1 MARITGATEQIP
13 DEPDFAALTTLRQG
27 LQDLDR
33 FSETVSREHG
43 CTSSMFQLLLA
54 IKTARRGR
62 GLDIGMVA
70 ASMRVRH
77 PSAAEMVRKAQAG
90 GFVTASADPEDGRRV
105 LVSLTDRG
113 ERTITLLGQAH
124 VDELCRR
131 RGGFLSALQAL
142 G

>member
-70 ASMRVRH
+70 ASLRVRH
-77 PSAAEMVRKAQAG
+77 PSAAQMVRKAQVG
-90 GFVTASADPEDGRRV
+90 GFLEASVDPEDGRRV
-105 LVSLTDRG
+105 LVSLTDHG
-113 ERTITLLGQAH
+113 ERVTASLAYAH
-124 VDELCRR
+124 LDELRR
-131 RGGFLSALQAL
+131 LRAAFLSALHS
-142 G
+142 